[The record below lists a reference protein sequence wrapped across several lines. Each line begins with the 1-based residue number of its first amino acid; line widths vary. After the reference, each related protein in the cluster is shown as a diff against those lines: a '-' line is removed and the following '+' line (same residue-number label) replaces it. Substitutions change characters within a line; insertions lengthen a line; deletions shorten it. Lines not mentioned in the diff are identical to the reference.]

1 MTRSEML
8 EEAVRRVQRREGHI
22 FKKVSYDGDGVVQVV
37 LVDGAAHLIR
47 QEFNRIA
54 QNLYTTGVYS

>member
-22 FKKVSYDGDGVVQVV
+22 FQTVSYDGDGVLQVV
-37 LVDGAAHLIR
+37 LVDGAANLIR

-54 QNLYTTGVYS
+54 QNLYTTGIYS